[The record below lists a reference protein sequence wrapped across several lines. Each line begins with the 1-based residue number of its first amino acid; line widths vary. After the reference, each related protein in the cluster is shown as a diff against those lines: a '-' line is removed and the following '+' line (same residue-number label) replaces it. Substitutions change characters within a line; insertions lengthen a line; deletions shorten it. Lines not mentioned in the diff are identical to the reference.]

1 MLFEG
6 DRKPR
11 GFADMLSPALLSSTE
26 TANSTIFI
34 ITSVLTMLPA
44 SSATRL
50 KSLVFHQ
57 APGWDRPQ

>member
-1 MLFEG
+1 ML
-6 DRKPR
+6 R
-11 GFADMLSPALLSSTE
+11 PALLSSTE

-57 APGWDRPQ
+57 APGWDNPQ